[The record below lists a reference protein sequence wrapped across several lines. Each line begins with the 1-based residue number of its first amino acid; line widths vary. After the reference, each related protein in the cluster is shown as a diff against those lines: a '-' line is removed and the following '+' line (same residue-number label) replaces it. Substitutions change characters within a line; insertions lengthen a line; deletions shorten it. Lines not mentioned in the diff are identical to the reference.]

1 MAKNSGGGGCL
12 VAVLVLGL
20 LAFGYYKW
28 QHGSSAAAPEGVET
42 GGGSGRYVALGDSY
56 TAGPHTGQAVGAP
69 GGCLRSDDNYPHL
82 VSADLKPAEFADVSC
97 SGATTSNLTAAQK
110 TANGTNPPQLD
121 AVTAKTTLVTL
132 GIGGNDVGFLQ
143 LAESCATAHRSASP
157 CKDRLTAGGHDQLAE
172 KIDATAPKVGALLD
186 RIHSKAPK
194 AKVVV
199 VGYPT
204 VLPDGDGCW
213 PVLPVGAGDVAY
225 FREALGKLNKMLEDQ
240 ADSHR
245 AGYADTA
252 TPGKGHDVCT
262 ASDTRWVEGVVP
274 TLHAAPL
281 HPNARGEQGM
291 ADAVLSVLKSPF

>member
-1 MAKNSGGGGCL
+1 MLVL
-12 VAVLVLGL
+12 VAGL

-28 QHGSSAAAPEGVET
+28 QHGSSSAPPDGADT

-56 TAGPHTGQAVGAP
+56 TSSPRTGRQVGTP
-69 GGCLRSDDNYPHL
+69 VGCARSDDNYPHL
-82 VSADLKPAEFADVSC
+82 VSAKLKPAEFADVSC
-97 SGATTSNLTAAQK
+97 GGATTANLTSAQR
-110 TANGTNPPQLD
+110 TSNGTNPPQLD
-121 AVTAKTTLVTL
+121 AVNARTTLVTL

-143 LAESCATAHRSASP
+143 LASSCATAHPSSSP
-157 CKDRLTAGGHDQLAE
+157 CKDRLTAGGRDQLAE
-172 KIDATAPKVGALLD
+172 RIDAAAPVVGSALD
-186 RIHSKAPK
+186 RIHAKAPR
-194 AKVVV
+194 ARVVV

-240 ADSHR
+240 ADGHR

-252 TPGKGHDVCT
+252 TPGKGRDVCS
-262 ASDTRWVEGVVP
+262 ASDRRWVEGVLP
-274 TLHAAPL
+274 ASPAAPL

-291 ADAVLSVLKSPF
+291 ADAVLALLPVS